1 MEVQERILQ
10 IEAEIE
16 SLEKIKE
23 EKDKVWDY
31 SKPIQEYWEYIK
43 PESELAAKLNREKRM
58 IMPYVLSDLP
68 DYGQVMTLRQF
79 IGSVESGGFIDY
91 DGSGNYIINGK
102 MTNIDIYPSD
112 VKHKSIRK
120 EFKKIIWFNR

>member
-1 MEVQERILQ
+1 MEVQERIIQ
-10 IEAEIE
+10 IDAEIE
-16 SLEKIKE
+16 SLLKIKE

-31 SKPIQEYWEYIK
+31 SKPIQEYWEYVRT
-43 PESELAAKLNREKRM
+43 ENELAANLNREKRM

-79 IGSVESGGFIDY
+79 IGSVKSGGFIDY
-91 DGSGNYIINGK
+91 DGSGNYVKDGK

-112 VKHKSIRK
+112 VKHNSIRK
-120 EFKKIIWFNR
+120 EFTKIIWFNR